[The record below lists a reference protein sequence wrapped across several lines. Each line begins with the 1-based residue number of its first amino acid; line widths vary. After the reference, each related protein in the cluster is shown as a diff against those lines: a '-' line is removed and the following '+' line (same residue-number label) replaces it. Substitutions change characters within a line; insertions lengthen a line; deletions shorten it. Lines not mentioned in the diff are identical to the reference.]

1 MGDNNNEK
9 IRFMVDYGKRKCG
22 CKRCKKPIEKATLRI
37 AKCQPNFF
45 NEGSGEIK
53 MYYHVECIFEM
64 FSKGRATTKKI
75 EKSSDI
81 IGFDILNDSDQ
92 QLIEKCIA
100 EMHEK
105 MNAPKT
111 PSKKKSTKKSKTD
124 GGVTKEEKSPVKD
137 KTVLVKKDTNKRKS
151 TGEGKHSES
160 IPKKKSK
167 KSSKSKGKL
176 EA

>member
-124 GGVTKEEKSPVKD
+124 GVTKEEKSPVKD

-176 EA
+176 ED